1 MTTTKNFFSMLML
14 ATAMLFAFVA
24 CKDDDDSPGVD
35 FGAPTIEATNA
46 AYEQLPGESV
56 NIQLSVKADAGIA
69 SIVASGDASG
79 AVNFN
84 ADQTSQTVTHAFDVP
99 ADAEEG
105 EEFSLTFTLTDK
117 EGATDAATV
126 TVTATADPTP
136 IAGAELV
143 NHMVENMNVVADP
156 VLAGVSRI
164 ADGGLDP
171 RPSGAEVTSNLA
183 EYPSDAF
190 FDAVSYKGAFD
201 PSGDLW
207 VSGWTT
213 LHKYGYLT
221 GTTPETEG
229 PFDLATATVVD
240 VKGEITGDVTWTSDK
255 VYRLDG
261 FVFVESGTLTIEP
274 GTVVIAKTTPTTSD
288 NTTSLIITRE
298 AKIIAEGTAENPI
311 IFTSEEDNGSLTEED
326 AGFWGGLIVLGKAQV
341 YAGGATEVQIEGI
354 PTGETRA
361 LHGGN
366 DDAHSSGII
375 KYVSI
380 RYSGSE
386 IAPGNEIQGLTLG
399 SVGSGTEIDFVEV
412 FACTDDGIE
421 FFGGA
426 VSVKHAAIAFVD
438 DDSFDWDL
446 GWRGNG
452 QFWFAIQKERA
463 SGDGGDHAGEWDG
476 ADPDDAELY
485 ANGVIYNATFIGR
498 GVDASRGDEAVAVL
512 MRDGTAG
519 TLANSIITE
528 FDGRG
533 IEVEA
538 TETTDSYGR
547 IGDDLHILNNIWNVG
562 GNTTMDA
569 SATGIIKLTE

>member
-1 MTTTKNFFSMLML
+1 MKKFFSMFML
-14 ATAMLFAFVA
+14 ATAMLFAFTA

-35 FGAPTIEATNA
+35 FGAPTIEASNA
-46 AYEQLPGESV
+46 AFEQMPGESV
-56 NIQLSVKADAGIA
+56 NIPLTVKADAGIA
-69 SIVASGDASG
+69 SIIASGDASG
-79 AVNFN
+79 DVTFK
-84 ADQTSQTVTHAFDVP
+84 ADQTSQTVTYAFTVP

-105 EEFSLTFTLTDK
+105 EEYSLTFTLTDK
-117 EGATDAATV
+117 EGDTDAATV
-126 TVTATADPTP
+126 TVTATAEPTP
-136 IAGAELV
+136 VEGAEIV

-156 VLAGVSRI
+156 VLAGVSRT

-171 RPSGAEVTSNLA
+171 RPSGAEVSSDLA
-183 EYPSDAF
+183 EYPSDDF

-221 GTTPETEG
+221 GTTAESEG
-229 PFDLATATVVD
+229 PFEGVSDADIVD
-240 VKGEITGDVTWTSDK
+240 VKGTITADVTWTADK

-274 GTVVIAKTTPTTSD
+274 GTVIIAKSNPTTGD

-298 AKIIAEGTAENPI
+298 AKIVAEGTADEPI
-311 IFTSEEDNGSLTEED
+311 IFTSEEDNGTLTEED
-326 AGFWGGLIVLGKAQV
+326 AGFWGGLIVLGKAKV
-341 YAGGATEVQIEGI
+341 YADGATEVQIEGI
-354 PTGETRA
+354 PNDETRA
-361 LHGGN
+361 LHGGT

-386 IAPGNEIQGLTLG
+386 ISVGNEIQGLTLG
-399 SVGSGTEIDFVEV
+399 SVGSGTEIDYVEV

-421 FFGGA
+421 FFGGT

-438 DDSFDWDL
+438 DDSYDWDL

-452 QFWFAIQKERA
+452 QFWFAIQKEKA
-463 SGDGGDHAGEWDG
+463 NGDGGDHAGEWDG
-476 ADPDDAELY
+476 AVPDDAELY
-485 ANGVIYNATFIGR
+485 ANGIIYNATFIGR
-498 GVDASRGDEAVAVL
+498 GLDANRGAEAVAVL

-528 FDGRG
+528 FDGKG

-547 IGDDLHILNNIWNVG
+547 IGDELHILNNIWNVG

-569 SATGIIKLTE
+569 SATGIIKLTAE